1 MFRII
6 MKAALRQISN
16 ANYLKSNS
24 HIKVKLTPTQ
34 SALKLASELLSS
46 SEAHRRQELGEALLD
61 ELSDCA
67 GIDVV
72 ELVVSDQNQAHRRS
86 GTRIVMKKYGSY
98 RPSSR
103 TINIS
108 NRTAAR
114 GQILAPKSFLD
125 TLLHEWLHH
134 YDTHKLR
141 INSIHSKGFYDRL
154 SDLKDKLQIPKN
166 RVSRG

>member
-6 MKAALRQISN
+6 IKAARKSYRD
-16 ANYLKSNS
+16 ANYARSNS
-24 HIKVKLTPTQ
+24 ITKVRFQP
-34 SALKLASELLSS
+34 SS
-46 SEAHRRQELGEALLD
+46 SAINLSREILISSGAADRQRLSEALLD
-61 ELSDCA
+61 ELSDGA

-72 ELVVSDQNQAHRRS
+72 EVAIADQNQTHRRRGS
-86 GTRIVMKKYGSY
+86 RIIMKKYGSY
-98 RPSSR
+98 RPRSK

-134 YDTHKLR
+134 YDTYKLK

-154 SDLKDKLQIPKN
+154 NDLKLKLQIPKN
-166 RVSRG
+166 SG

>member
-1 MFRII
+1 MFGLII
-6 MKAALRQISN
+6 KTARKQISN

-24 HIKVKLTPTQ
+24 HTNIKLKPTAI
-34 SALKLASELLSS
+34 ALKLTSELLLSS
-46 SEAHRRQELGEALLD
+46 GANIRQELGEALLD
-61 ELSDCA
+61 ELSDGA

-72 ELVVSDQNQAHRRS
+72 ELIVSDENQAHRRR

-98 RPSSR
+98 RPSNK

-125 TLLHEWLHH
+125 TLLHEWVHH

-154 SDLKDKLQIPKN
+154 NDLKIKLKIPKK
-166 RVSRG
+166 SD